1 MCTIPLRKH
10 QTLEKPKKNHPMIAK
25 PHILLCTHIEQGG
38 MLTNKVDLL
47 CELYQAKFDRLKEMA
62 AVGDLPKTGPVEVVR
77 ARLIKNLV
85 LSDWDLSTDNIKNIK
100 NKNLGEI
107 LGVFGLKKSGSIRE
121 RRQRLY
127 LHLYEDPK
135 LLTAENLDNMN
146 KQEIHALCKT
156 LELPLTGDKQTLLV
170 RVAGVLASQQGS
182 WGKVKKSLKRKNDNA
197 KSKII
202 IPNPSEDEDSPT
214 INIQDSVEK
223 FIEQHPEGWSF
234 EDESELRN
242 NLADDGLDISRI
254 DVSNSID
261 DALKSANSGSE
272 QEELVPQMNQIA
284 PSIVAET
291 EIDTLEREA
300 AIIEVEARLPEIESA
315 ARDFLTVSS
324 TANSQDFEAFITS
337 LGNHGIPVEVMSV
350 RAYLT
355 DMIMKLEF
363 KIESEKDAINSM
375 PNSWSEREA
384 IRQFENSRS
393 SLRDQLSN
401 TIDLH
406 NGDLVKARMAFEEI
420 AKSMGLD
427 LRIPSISG
435 RLHALFDLHIDLSEA
450 EGLQDPNIA
459 RRNRVLKILHHGS
472 VHHSPEER
480 RVIDRLEK
488 NIIAFEQLVETV
500 MESSEGS
507 FTESQQALI
516 IRFLESR
523 GYDVNTP
530 ALRPKVLAS
539 AGIIGSELGFISP
552 SEIPKIA
559 PGVIVSETEVD
570 SIITELK
577 TLADS
582 FKPKDSPISSD
593 IITEDEELNDAGD
606 RVKSAREKINHIDD
620 ILARLRG

>member
-1 MCTIPLRKH
+1 
-10 QTLEKPKKNHPMIAK
+10 MIAK
-25 PHILLCTHIEQGG
+25 PHILLCTHIIQGG
-38 MLTNKVDLL
+38 RMTDKVDLL

-62 AVGDLPKTGPVEVVR
+62 SVSELPKNGPVEIIR

-85 LSDWDLSTDNIKNIK
+85 LTDWDLSKDNIKSIK
-100 NKNLGEI
+100 NKHLGEI

-135 LLTAENLDNMN
+135 QLTAENLDNMN
-146 KQEIHALCKT
+146 KQEIHTLCKI

-197 KSKII
+197 KSKIT
-202 IPNPSEDEDSPT
+202 IPSPSDDEDYNST
-214 INIQDSVEK
+214 GINDSIEK
-223 FIEQHPEGWSF
+223 FIEDHPEGWSF

-242 NLADDGLDISRI
+242 NLADEGLDTSRI
-254 DVSNSID
+254 EVSNSID
-261 DALKSANSGSE
+261 DALKNVVNE
-272 QEELVPQMNQIA
+272 KEIDTPIPQMNQTA
-284 PSIVAET
+284 PSMNAESD
-291 EIDTLEREA
+291 IDTLEREA
-300 AIIEVEARLPEIESA
+300 AIIEVESRLAEVESA

-324 TANSQDFEAFITS
+324 SSNIEDLELFISS
-337 LGNHGIPVEVMSV
+337 LGEHGIPIELKSV
-350 RAYLT
+350 RSYLV
-355 DMIMKLEF
+355 DIVMKLEF
-363 KIESEKDAINSM
+363 RIESEKNAINSM

-384 IRQFENSRS
+384 IRQFENSRG

-406 NGDLVKARMAFEEI
+406 NGDLVKARMAFEEV
-420 AKSMGLD
+420 AKSIGLD

-435 RLHALFDLHIDLSEA
+435 RLHALFDLHIELSEA

-472 VHHSPEER
+472 VHITPEER
-480 RVIDRLEK
+480 RVISRLER

-500 MESSEGS
+500 METSEGT

-530 ALRPKVLAS
+530 DLRPKILAAS
-539 AGIIGSELGFISP
+539 GIIGAEMGYISP

-559 PGVIVSETEVD
+559 PGIVVSDSEVD

-577 TLADS
+577 SLASS
-582 FKPKDSPISSD
+582 FKPSNEDNSQD
-593 IITEDEELNDAGD
+593 IIAENENLSDAGD
-606 RVKSAREKINHIDD
+606 RVKSAKEKISHIDD

>member
-1 MCTIPLRKH
+1 MV
-10 QTLEKPKKNHPMIAK
+10 AD
-25 PHILLCTHIEQGG
+25 
-38 MLTNKVDLL
+38 KVDLL
-47 CELYQAKFDRLKEMA
+47 CELYQARFDRLKEIA
-62 AVGDLPKTGPVEVVR
+62 SVSELPKNGPVEIVR

-85 LSDWDLSTDNIKNIK
+85 LTDWDLSKENIKAIK
-100 NKNLGEI
+100 NKHLGEI

-135 LLTAENLDNMN
+135 LLTAENLDSMN
-146 KQEIHALCKT
+146 KQEIHALCKI

-197 KSKII
+197 KAKIV
-202 IPNPSEDEDSPT
+202 IPNPADDEEVSETT
-214 INIQDSVEK
+214 IQASVDRFIQE
-223 FIEQHPEGWSF
+223 HPEGWSF

-242 NLADDGLDISRI
+242 NLAEDGLDISRVEVSSTI
-254 DVSNSID
+254 DE
-261 DALKSANSGSE
+261 ALRNVQDE
-272 QEELVPQMNQIA
+272 NEVEEPIPQMNQSA
-284 PSIVAET
+284 PSIAGAV
-291 EIDTLEREA
+291 EIDSLEREA
-300 AIIEVEARLPEIESA
+300 AILEVQSRMAEIESA

-324 TANSQDFEAFITS
+324 TSNSQDFEAFIDS
-337 LGNHGIPVEVMSV
+337 LSNHSIPVDIMSV

-355 DMIMKLEF
+355 DVIMKLEF
-363 KIESEKDAINSM
+363 KIDSEKDAINSM

-384 IRQFENSRS
+384 IRQFENARA

-406 NGDLVKARMAFEEI
+406 EGDLVKARMAFEEI

-435 RLHALFDLHIDLSEA
+435 RIHALFDLHVDLSEA

-459 RRNRVLKILHHGS
+459 RRNRVLKILHHGA
-472 VHHSPEER
+472 VHLSPEER
-480 RVIDRLEK
+480 RVIDRLER
-488 NIIAFEQLVETV
+488 NITAFEQLVETV

-507 FTESQQALI
+507 FSEAQQALI
-516 IRFLESR
+516 VRFLESR

-530 ALRPKVLAS
+530 DLRPKILAS
-539 AGIIGSELGFISP
+539 AGIIGAELGYISP
-552 SEIPKIA
+552 AEIPKIA
-559 PGVIVSETEVD
+559 PGVTLSDNEVD
-570 SIITELK
+570 SIIIELK
-577 TLADS
+577 TLANT
-582 FKPKDSPISSD
+582 FKPSKTNNTAEDLIA
-593 IITEDEELNDAGD
+593 EDEELSDAGE
-606 RVKSAREKINHIDD
+606 RLKSAKEKIDHIDD

>member
-1 MCTIPLRKH
+1 
-10 QTLEKPKKNHPMIAK
+10 MIAK
-25 PHILLCTHIEQGG
+25 PHILLCTHINQGG
-38 MLTNKVDLL
+38 RMTDKVDLL
-47 CELYQAKFDRLKEMA
+47 CELYQAKFDRLKEIA
-62 AVGDLPKTGPVEVVR
+62 SVSDLPKNGPVEVVR
-77 ARLIKNLV
+77 ARLIKNLI
-85 LSDWDLSTDNIKNIK
+85 LGEWDLSKENIRSLK
-100 NKNLGEI
+100 NKHLGEI

-135 LLTAENLDNMN
+135 QLTAENLDKMN
-146 KQEIHALCKT
+146 KQEIHSLCKT

-197 KSKII
+197 KSKIT
-202 IPNPSEDEDSPT
+202 IPYPSDDEEYSST
-214 INIQDSVEK
+214 NIHDSVEK
-223 FIEQHPEGWSF
+223 FIAEHPEGWSF

-242 NLADDGLDISRI
+242 NLATEGLDTSRV
-254 DVSNSID
+254 DVSNTID
-261 DALKSANSGSE
+261 EALKNVHSE
-272 QEELVPQMNQIA
+272 QQKDEPTPEMIQTA
-284 PSIVAET
+284 PSIIPEND
-291 EIDTLEREA
+291 IDTLEREA
-300 AIIEVEARLPEIESA
+300 AIIEVESRIAEIESA

-324 TANSQDFEAFITS
+324 TSNSEDFELFISS
-337 LGNHGIPVEVMSV
+337 LSNHGLPVEVKSV
-350 RAYLT
+350 RAYLA
-355 DMIMKLEF
+355 DLVMKLEF
-363 KIESEKDAINSM
+363 KIESEKDAMNTM

-384 IRQFENSRS
+384 IREFENSRS

-420 AKSMGLD
+420 AKSIGLD

-435 RLHALFDLHIDLSEA
+435 RLHALFDLHIELSEA
-450 EGLQDPNIA
+450 EGLQDPNVA
-459 RRNRVLKILHHGS
+459 RRNRMLKILHHGS
-472 VHHSPEER
+472 VHLSAEER
-480 RVIDRLEK
+480 RTISRLEK

-500 MESSEGS
+500 MESSEGT

-523 GYDVNTP
+523 GYEVNTP
-530 ALRPKVLAS
+530 DLRPKILAS
-539 AGIIGSELGFISP
+539 SGIIGAELGYISP

-559 PGVIVSETEVD
+559 PGVVVSDSEVD

-577 TLADS
+577 SLASS
-582 FKPKDSPISSD
+582 FKPKSEETGED
-593 IITEDEELNDAGD
+593 IIAADKDLSEAGE
-606 RVKSAREKINHIDD
+606 RVKSVKEKISHIDD

>member
-1 MCTIPLRKH
+1 
-10 QTLEKPKKNHPMIAK
+10 MIAK
-25 PHILLCTHIEQGG
+25 PHILLCMHKIQGG
-38 MLTNKVDLL
+38 RMTDKVDLL
-47 CELYQAKFDRLKEMA
+47 CELYQARFDRLKEIA
-62 AVGDLPKTGPVEVVR
+62 SSSHLPKNGPVEIVR
-77 ARLIKNLV
+77 ARLIRNLV
-85 LSDWDLSTDNIKNIK
+85 LSDWDLSKDNIKSIK
-100 NKNLGEI
+100 NKHLGEI

-135 LLTAENLDNMN
+135 ILTAENLDEMN
-146 KQEIHALCKT
+146 KQDIHALCKT

-197 KSKII
+197 KAKIV
-202 IPNPSEDEDSPT
+202 IPNPVEDEEQT
-214 INIQDSVEK
+214 VVTVQDTLDK
-223 FIEQHPEGWSF
+223 FIEEHPDGWSF
-234 EDESELRN
+234 EEESQLRS
-242 NLADDGLDISRI
+242 NLAEDGLDISRV
-254 DVSNSID
+254 DVSNTID
-261 DALKSANSGSE
+261 DALKSVQV
-272 QEELVPQMNQIA
+272 QENEVPSIPQMNQTA
-284 PSIVAET
+284 PSIVVEA

-300 AIIEVEARLPEIESA
+300 AILEVDSRMAEIESS

-324 TANSQDFEAFITS
+324 TSNSQDFESFISS
-337 LGNHGIPVEVMSV
+337 LANHGIPVDIMSV
-350 RAYLT
+350 RAYLS
-355 DMIMKLEF
+355 DLIMKLEF
-363 KIESEKDAINSM
+363 KIESEKQAINSM

-406 NGDLVKARMAFEEI
+406 NGDLVKARMGFEEI
-420 AKSMGLD
+420 AKTMGLD

-435 RLHALFDLHIDLSEA
+435 RLHALFDLHVDLSEA

-459 RRNRVLKILHHGS
+459 RRNRVLKVLHHGS
-472 VHHSPEER
+472 IHHTPEER
-480 RVIDRLEK
+480 RVIDRLER
-488 NIIAFEQLVETV
+488 NITAFEQLVETV
-500 MESSEGS
+500 MESSEGK

-516 IRFLESR
+516 VRFLESR

-530 ALRPKVLAS
+530 DLRPKVLAS
-539 AGIIGSELGFISP
+539 AGIIGAELGFISP

-577 TLADS
+577 SLASS
-582 FKPKDSPISSD
+582 FRPTKNND
-593 IITEDEELNDAGD
+593 IVEEIIAEDESLSDAGE
-606 RVKSAREKINHIDD
+606 RLKSAKEKIDHIDD
-620 ILARLRG
+620 VLARLRG

>member
-1 MCTIPLRKH
+1 MTD
-10 QTLEKPKKNHPMIAK
+10 
-25 PHILLCTHIEQGG
+25 
-38 MLTNKVDLL
+38 KVDLL

-62 AVGDLPKTGPVEVVR
+62 SVSELPKNGPVEVVR

-85 LSDWDLSTDNIKNIK
+85 LSEWDLSKENIKSIK
-100 NKNLGEI
+100 NKHLGEI

-135 LLTAENLDNMN
+135 QLTAENLDKMN
-146 KQEIHALCKT
+146 KQEIHSLCKT

-202 IPNPSEDEDSPT
+202 IPNPSDDEEYSSAD
-214 INIQDSVEK
+214 IQDSVEK
-223 FIEQHPEGWSF
+223 FIEEHPEGWSF

-242 NLADDGLDISRI
+242 NLAEEGLDISRVE
-254 DVSNSID
+254 VSNTLD
-261 DALKSANSGSE
+261 DALKNVHIE
-272 QEELVPQMNQIA
+272 QGNEAPIPQMNQTA
-284 PSIVAET
+284 PSIIAEND
-291 EIDTLEREA
+291 IDTLEREA
-300 AIIEVEARLPEIESA
+300 AIIEVESRLPEIESA

-324 TANSQDFEAFITS
+324 ASNSEDLELFISS
-337 LGNHGIPVEVMSV
+337 LGNHGLPVDVKSV
-350 RAYLT
+350 RSYLA
-355 DMIMKLEF
+355 DIVMKLEF
-363 KIESEKDAINSM
+363 KIESEKNAINAM

-435 RLHALFDLHIDLSEA
+435 RLHALFDLHIDLSET

-472 VHHSPEER
+472 VHLTPEER
-480 RVIDRLEK
+480 RIISRLEK
-488 NIIAFEQLVETV
+488 NIVAFEQLVETV
-500 MESSEGS
+500 MESSEGT

-530 ALRPKVLAS
+530 DLRPKVLAAS
-539 AGIIGSELGFISP
+539 GIIGAELGFISP

-559 PGVIVSETEVD
+559 PGVVVSDSEVD

-577 TLADS
+577 SLASS
-582 FKPKDSPISSD
+582 FKPKNEENIED
-593 IITEDEELNDAGD
+593 IIAADEDLNDAGE

>member
-1 MCTIPLRKH
+1 
-10 QTLEKPKKNHPMIAK
+10 MIAK
-25 PHILLCTHIEQGG
+25 PHILLCTHINQGG
-38 MLTNKVDLL
+38 RMTDKVDLL
-47 CELYQAKFDRLKEMA
+47 CELYQAKFDRLKEIA
-62 AVGDLPKTGPVEVVR
+62 SVSDLPKNGPVEVVR
-77 ARLIKNLV
+77 ARLIKNLI
-85 LSDWDLSTDNIKNIK
+85 LGEWDLSKENIRSLK
-100 NKNLGEI
+100 NKHLGEI

-135 LLTAENLDNMN
+135 QLTAENLDKMN
-146 KQEIHALCKT
+146 KQEIHSLCKT

-197 KSKII
+197 KSKIT
-202 IPNPSEDEDSPT
+202 IPYPSDDEEYSST
-214 INIQDSVEK
+214 NIHDSVEK
-223 FIEQHPEGWSF
+223 FIAEHPEGWSF

-242 NLADDGLDISRI
+242 NLATEGLDTSRV
-254 DVSNSID
+254 DVSNTID
-261 DALKSANSGSE
+261 EALKNVHTE
-272 QEELVPQMNQIA
+272 QQKDEPTPEMIQTA
-284 PSIVAET
+284 PSIIPEND
-291 EIDTLEREA
+291 IDTLEREA
-300 AIIEVEARLPEIESA
+300 AIIEVESRIAEIESA

-324 TANSQDFEAFITS
+324 TSNSEDFELFLSS
-337 LGNHGIPVEVMSV
+337 LSNHGLPVEVKSV
-350 RAYLT
+350 RAYLA
-355 DMIMKLEF
+355 DLVMKLEF
-363 KIESEKDAINSM
+363 KIESEKDAINTM

-384 IRQFENSRS
+384 IREFENSRS

-420 AKSMGLD
+420 AKSIGLD

-435 RLHALFDLHIDLSEA
+435 RLHALFDLHIELSEA
-450 EGLQDPNIA
+450 EGLQDPNVA
-459 RRNRVLKILHHGS
+459 RRNRMLKILHHGS
-472 VHHSPEER
+472 IHLSPEER
-480 RVIDRLEK
+480 RTISRLEK

-500 MESSEGS
+500 MESSEGT

-523 GYDVNTP
+523 GYEVNTP
-530 ALRPKVLAS
+530 DLRPKILAS
-539 AGIIGSELGFISP
+539 SGIIGAELGYISP

-559 PGVIVSETEVD
+559 PGVVVSDSEVD

-577 TLADS
+577 SLASS
-582 FKPKDSPISSD
+582 FKPKSEETGED
-593 IITEDEELNDAGD
+593 IIASDKDLSDAGE
-606 RVKSAREKINHIDD
+606 RVKSVKEKISHIDD

>member
-1 MCTIPLRKH
+1 
-10 QTLEKPKKNHPMIAK
+10 MIAK
-25 PHILLCTHIEQGG
+25 PHILLCTHITQGG
-38 MLTNKVDLL
+38 RMTDKVDLL

-62 AVGDLPKTGPVEVVR
+62 SVSELPKNGPVEVVR

-85 LSDWDLSTDNIKNIK
+85 LADWDLSKDNIKLIK

-135 LLTAENLDNMN
+135 QLTAENLDKMN
-146 KQEIHALCKT
+146 KQEIHTLCKI

-197 KSKII
+197 KSKIT
-202 IPNPSEDEDSPT
+202 IPSPADDEDYNSAG
-214 INIQDSVEK
+214 IRDSIDKFIQD
-223 FIEQHPEGWSF
+223 HPEGWSF

-242 NLADDGLDISRI
+242 NLADEGLDISRV
-254 DVSNSID
+254 DVSTTID
-261 DALKSANSGSE
+261 DALKNVVIE
-272 QEELVPQMNQIA
+272 QETDSPIPQMNQTA
-284 PSIVAET
+284 PSMNT
-291 EIDTLEREA
+291 ESDIDTLEREA
-300 AIIEVEARLPEIESA
+300 AIIEVESRLAEIESA

-324 TANSQDFEAFITS
+324 TSNVEDLELFISS
-337 LGNHGIPVEVMSV
+337 LGEHGIPIELKSV
-350 RAYLT
+350 RSYLV
-355 DMIMKLEF
+355 DIVMQIEF
-363 KIESEKDAINSM
+363 KIESEKNAINSM

-384 IRQFENSRS
+384 LRQFENSRS

-420 AKSMGLD
+420 AKSIGLD

-459 RRNRVLKILHHGS
+459 RRNRVLKILHHGAI
-472 VHHSPEER
+472 HITPEER
-480 RVIDRLEK
+480 RVISRLER
-488 NIIAFEQLVETV
+488 NIVAFEQLVETV
-500 MESSEGS
+500 METSEGT
-507 FTESQQALI
+507 FTEPQQALI
-516 IRFLESR
+516 IRFLETR

-530 ALRPKVLAS
+530 DLRPKILAA
-539 AGIIGSELGFISP
+539 AGIIGAEMGYISP

-559 PGVIVSETEVD
+559 PGVVVSDSEVD

-577 TLADS
+577 SLASS
-582 FKPKDSPISSD
+582 FKPKNEDNSQD
-593 IITEDEELNDAGD
+593 IIAADENLNDAGE
-606 RVKSAREKINHIDD
+606 RVKSAKEKINHIDD
-620 ILARLRG
+620 VLARLRG

>member
-1 MCTIPLRKH
+1 
-10 QTLEKPKKNHPMIAK
+10 MIAK
-25 PHILLCTHIEQGG
+25 PHILLCMHKIQGG
-38 MLTNKVDLL
+38 RMTDKVDLL
-47 CELYQAKFDRLKEMA
+47 CELYQARFDRLKEIA
-62 AVGDLPKTGPVEVVR
+62 SSSHLPKNGPVEIVR
-77 ARLIKNLV
+77 ARLIRNLV
-85 LSDWDLSTDNIKNIK
+85 LSDWDLSKDNIKSIK
-100 NKNLGEI
+100 NKHLGEI

-135 LLTAENLDNMN
+135 ILTTENLDDMN
-146 KQEIHALCKT
+146 KQDIHALCKT

-197 KSKII
+197 KAKIV
-202 IPNPSEDEDSPT
+202 IPNPDEDEEQTVASV
-214 INIQDSVEK
+214 QDTVDK
-223 FIEQHPEGWSF
+223 FIEEHPDGWSF
-234 EDESELRN
+234 EEESQLRS
-242 NLADDGLDISRI
+242 NLAEDGLDISRV
-254 DVSNSID
+254 DVSNTID
-261 DALKSANSGSE
+261 DALKSVQV
-272 QEELVPQMNQIA
+272 QENEVPSIPQMNQTA
-284 PSIVAET
+284 ASIVVEA

-300 AIIEVEARLPEIESA
+300 AILEVDSRMAEIESS

-324 TANSQDFEAFITS
+324 TSNSQDFESFISS
-337 LGNHGIPVEVMSV
+337 LANHGIPVDIMSV
-350 RAYLT
+350 RAYLS
-355 DMIMKLEF
+355 DLIMKLEF
-363 KIESEKDAINSM
+363 KIESEKQAINSM

-406 NGDLVKARMAFEEI
+406 NGDLVKARMGFEEI
-420 AKSMGLD
+420 AKTMGLD

-435 RLHALFDLHIDLSEA
+435 RLHALFDLHVDLSEA

-459 RRNRVLKILHHGS
+459 RRNRVLKVLHHGS
-472 VHHSPEER
+472 IHHTPEER
-480 RVIDRLEK
+480 RVIDRLER
-488 NIIAFEQLVETV
+488 NITAFEQLVETV
-500 MESSEGS
+500 MESSEGK

-516 IRFLESR
+516 VRFLESR

-530 ALRPKVLAS
+530 DLRPKVLAS
-539 AGIIGSELGFISP
+539 AGIIGAELGFISP

-577 TLADS
+577 SLASS
-582 FKPKDSPISSD
+582 FRPTKNND
-593 IITEDEELNDAGD
+593 IVEEIIAEDESLSDAGE
-606 RVKSAREKINHIDD
+606 RLKSAKEKIDHIDD
-620 ILARLRG
+620 VLARLRG